1 AVTQGLIDHCGGSS
15 FINRAHPSASPGSH
29 WRGRGKR
36 GSQAEMSPGTVKRWR
51 GCRSGTRGAGPD
63 TADQSKGEP
72 TALNGP
78 EQGERPSLA
87 FPCWPFMSE
96 LSNKQ

>member
-1 AVTQGLIDHCGGSS
+1 
-15 FINRAHPSASPGSH
+15 
-29 WRGRGKR
+29 
-36 GSQAEMSPGTVKRWR
+36 MSPGTVKRWR

-78 EQGERPSLA
+78 EQGESDGWWLSLKT
-87 FPCWPFMSE
+87 
-96 LSNKQ
+96 LR